1 MWGKKRIDD
10 TFYVTYGRPS
20 SVVLLLFRFENPKK
34 RKHEEICRQNCF
46 VPHFGGKEAKTRHG
60 VKQPP

>member
-1 MWGKKRIDD
+1 MWEKIRIDD
-10 TFYVTYGRPS
+10 IFYVTYCRPS

-34 RKHEEICRQNCF
+34 RKHEEICRQNRF
-46 VPHFGGKEAKTRHG
+46 FPPFDGKEGKTRHG